1 MTFGSVVLV
10 EINLG
15 SIASGAFAIVRD
27 IAFRTTPYRLDGLI
41 IRITPLKIS
50 HEIPV
55 IPGLYIQNQREL
67 INLKFLI
74 FGRMRILISP
84 LFKRNIS
91 TDKVDQPAVLL
102 IELVDDFK

>member
-1 MTFGSVVLV
+1 
-10 EINLG
+10 
-15 SIASGAFAIVRD
+15 
-27 IAFRTTPYRLDGLI
+27 
-41 IRITPLKIS
+41 TPLKVS

-102 IELVDDFK
+102 IELMDDFK